1 MSMTA
6 SVFELRGATVALGT
20 HVVLQ
25 DVDFRLDEGEFVAL
39 LGDNGS
45 GKTTLVRALV
55 GLVPLAGGALGI
67 FSVPSSR
74 FRQRHR
80 IGYVP
85 QRVAASAGVPATAFE
100 VVLSGRAAVLGPL
113 RRYRRG
119 DRDLAGE
126 ALEAVGLGHRRND
139 PVASLSTGQQ
149 QRVLIARALAA
160 GPDVLILDEPASALD
175 AESQDSLAG
184 TLGRLKEQG
193 HSLLL
198 VAHGLGPI
206 EPLVTRVV
214 VLEAGTVAYDGPPL
228 GDRAGR
234 RHLHVIDAGGT
245 PAFHGHHHP
254 PVEAR

>member
-1 MSMTA
+1 MTA
-6 SVFELRGATVALGT
+6 PVFELRGATVALGP

-55 GLVPLAGGALGI
+55 GLVPLVAGALEI
-67 FSVPSSR
+67 FSIPSPR
-74 FRQRHR
+74 FRERHR

-85 QRVAASAGVPATAFE
+85 QRAAASTGVPATAFE
-100 VVLSGRAAVLGPL
+100 VVLSGRAAALGSL

-119 DRDLAGE
+119 DCELAGK
-126 ALEAVGLGHRRND
+126 ALETVGLAHRRND
-139 PVASLSTGQQ
+139 PVASLSSGQQ

-160 GPDVLILDEPASALD
+160 EPDVLILDEPSSALD
-175 AESQDSLAG
+175 AESQDALAA

-193 HSLLL
+193 HSLVL

-214 VLEAGTVAYDGPPL
+214 VLAAGMVAHDGPPL
-228 GDRAGR
+228 IDRAGR
-234 RHLHVIDAGGT
+234 THLHVLDAGGT

-254 PVEAR
+254 PAEAQ